1 MKRDIDTWQL
11 LMQRTSILLIMACL
25 VILLIAVICEKF
37 S

>member
-11 LMQRTSILLIMACL
+11 LMQRTCILLITACL
-25 VILLIAVICEKF
+25 VILLVAVICEKL

>member
-11 LMQRTSILLIMACL
+11 LIQRTSILLIMACL
-25 VILLIAVICEKF
+25 VILLVAVICEKL